1 MSPLKFQL
9 WFRQAKKKLVQQQHR
24 QLVVLAGSKTW
35 AHSLLSTL
43 SSFNHL
49 VSHDTWA
56 IYSEDS
62 LFFSGDN
69 KAFLDKRKVEKR
81 NYRHYLGTQQ
91 QYLLFDDQELT
102 IDAFAAL
109 SGTINA
115 GGILFLYWP
124 EPLNNSPLIK
134 QSLFLQRFFQQIMA
148 DENVK
153 VINEQKNESIS
164 ELLLESIDEAIGE
177 AIDKTSYE
185 QKAKEIAESLSN
197 NSLALHNEQGFPL
210 GCKTLEQYNAVQAV
224 KKVASGHRNRP
235 LVLTAD
241 RGRGK
246 SSALAIACAQV
257 IKNAQQSVTIIISAP
272 HIQAVDIF
280 FRQLATS
287 LEQGVLRKTEF
298 IYQHN
303 HLKNQPI
310 SRVTFLPIDVLLKDK
325 PQANLLLIDEA
336 AAIPVYLLEQVLE
349 FYHRVVFATTQH
361 GYEGA
366 GRGFA
371 LKFQRRLQQCAPEHQ
386 TLHIKQP
393 IRWHEHDPLE
403 QFIFSAC
410 LLNAE
415 LKPLKLDQV
424 NLMSL
429 SLTVHNKADLL
440 QNEKLLAQLFA
451 VLVTAHYQTSP
462 SDLRL
467 MLDNEQVTIISL
479 RDHNETNADIVA
491 VALLITEGLDEKD
504 CQQAIIQGIKQGQRR
519 LKDQFLPQSLVTH
532 CGFEQAFDYSY
543 LRIMRIAVHP
553 QLQQQGIGKYFLA
566 QLTIYAQQQEVNF
579 LGTSFGANTALLN
592 FWLKADFKLAR
603 IGFTKDQASGEHSA
617 LLLKSVAEKNNH
629 ILAELNYQFYRSFSY
644 LLTETYQHL
653 PTQLVALILQKSPA
667 KALTELTYFDQQNV
681 SAFAHKKRLYQA
693 CVFSLHIWLLQH
705 LTVNKTHNKDVLL
718 LIARVLQKRS
728 INEICQQFHLT
739 GKKAL
744 NQQLV
749 DYVRKNYQKGLED
762 TEISSA

>member
-24 QLVVLAGSKTW
+24 QLVVLVGSKTW

-43 SSFNHL
+43 SSFNYF

-69 KAFLDKRKVEKR
+69 KAFLNKRKVEKT

-115 GGILFLYWP
+115 GGMFFLHWP

-134 QSLFLQRFFQQIMA
+134 QSLFLQRFFQKIIT
-148 DENVK
+148 DKNVK
-153 VINEQKNESIS
+153 VINEQVFEF
-164 ELLLESIDEAIGE
+164 IDEPI
-177 AIDKTSYE
+177 YE
-185 QKAKEIAESLSN
+185 LRPKETAKSILT
-197 NSLALHNEQGFPL
+197 NSLVPLNEQILPL
-210 GCKTLEQYNAVQAV
+210 GCKTLEQYKAVQAI
-224 KKVASGHRNRP
+224 KKVVSGHRNRP

-246 SSALAIACAQV
+246 SSALAIACAQM
-257 IKNAQQSVTIIISAP
+257 IKNTQQNITIIISAP
-272 HIQAVDIF
+272 HIQAVEIF

-287 LEQGVLRKTEF
+287 LEQGVQRKTEF

-303 HLKNQPI
+303 NLKNQPI
-310 SRVTFLPIDVLLKDK
+310 SRVTFLPIDILLKDK

-336 AAIPVYLLEQVLE
+336 AAIPVYLLERVLE
-349 FYHRVVFATTQH
+349 YYHRVVFATTQH

-386 TLHIKQP
+386 ALHIKQP

-403 QFIFSAC
+403 QFVFSAC

-415 LKPLKLDQV
+415 LKPLKLDKI
-424 NLMSL
+424 NLTNL
-429 SLTVHNKADLL
+429 SLTVHNKANLL

-479 RDHNETNADIVA
+479 HNHNGTNTDIVA
-491 VALLITEGLDEKD
+491 VALLITEGIDEKD
-504 CQQAIIQGIKQGQRR
+504 CQQEIIQGIKQGQRR

-543 LRIMRIAVHP
+543 LRIMRVAVHP

-566 QLTIYAQQQEVNF
+566 QLTIYAQQQHVDF

-617 LLLKSVAEKNNH
+617 LLLKSVVEKNIH
-629 ILAELNYQFYRSFSY
+629 ILAEVNYQFYRSFHY
-644 LLTETYQHL
+644 LLTETYQYL

-667 KALTELTYFDQQNV
+667 RALVKLTYFDQQNIT
-681 SAFAHKKRLYQA
+681 AFSHKKRLYQT
-693 CVFSLHIWLLQH
+693 CVFSLHLWLLQH
-705 LTVNKTHNKDVLL
+705 LTVNKNHNKDVLL
-718 LIARVLQKRS
+718 LIARVLQKHS
-728 INEICQQFHLT
+728 INEICQQFNLT
-739 GKKAL
+739 GKKQL

-749 DYVRKNYQKGLED
+749 DYVRKNHKKSLEA
-762 TEISSA
+762 TENS

>member
-1 MSPLKFQL
+1 MSPIKFQL

-115 GGILFLYWP
+115 GGMCFLYWP

-153 VINEQKNESIS
+153 VISEQKNGSVS
-164 ELLLESIDEAIGE
+164 EHLLGDINEDSDELSDKAIDE
-177 AIDKTSYE
+177 TSYE
-185 QKAKEIAESLSN
+185 QISKETAESISS
-197 NSLALHNEQGFPL
+197 NSLALLNEQGFPL

-224 KKVASGHRNRP
+224 KKVVSGHRNRP

-287 LEQGVLRKTEF
+287 LEQGVPRKTEF
-298 IYQHN
+298 SYQHD

-336 AAIPVYLLEQVLE
+336 AAIPVYLLARVLE
-349 FYHRVVFATTQH
+349 YYHRVVFATTQH

-403 QFIFSAC
+403 QFVFSTC

-415 LKPLKLDQV
+415 LKPLKLDQI
-424 NLMSL
+424 NLTSL

-479 RDHNETNADIVA
+479 CDHNETNADIVA
-491 VALLITEGLDEKD
+491 VALLITEGIDEKD
-504 CQQAIIQGIKQGQRR
+504 CQQEIIQGIKQGQRR
-519 LKDQFLPQSLVTH
+519 LKDQFLPQSLAAH
-532 CGFEQAFDYSY
+532 CGFEQAFDHSY

-553 QLQQQGIGKYFLA
+553 QLQQQGIGNYFLA
-566 QLTIYAQQQEVNF
+566 QLTSYAQQQEVDF
-579 LGTSFGANTALLN
+579 LGTSFGANTALLH

-617 LLLKSVAEKNNH
+617 LLLKSIVEKNSH
-629 ILAELNYQFYRSFSY
+629 ILAEVNYQFYRSFSY

-667 KALTELTYFDQQNV
+667 KAVTELTYFDQQNV
-681 SAFAHKKRLYQA
+681 SAFAYKKRLYQT
-693 CVFSLHIWLLQH
+693 CVFSLHLWLLQH
-705 LTVNKTHNKDVLL
+705 LTVNKTHDKDVLL
-718 LIARVLQKRS
+718 LIARVLQKRA
-728 INEICQQFHLT
+728 INEICQQFNLT
-739 GKKAL
+739 GKKQL

-749 DYVRKNYQKGLED
+749 DYVRKTIKKV
-762 TEISSA
+762 